1 MSTYLGVFFLRLGG
15 QIGPQLGSSLLVPFI
30 PGLHKEHSFWSHPR
44 EPDIRP
50 RWVSGS
56 SGSKRKLVEPLLREE
71 PPSLHDET
79 ERATAFDPGLQH
91 ESKCSFVW
99 SSGAMAFVW
108 A

>member
-1 MSTYLGVFFLRLGG
+1 MSIYLGVFFLRLGG
-15 QIGPQLGSSLLVPFI
+15 QLRPQLGSSLLVPFI
-30 PGLHKEHSFWSHPR
+30 PGLHKEHSFRSHPR

-50 RWVSGS
+50 RWVSEFS
-56 SGSKRKLVEPLLREE
+56 DSKTKLFEPLLREE

-79 ERATAFDPGLQH
+79 EGATAFDPGLEH
-91 ESKCSFVW
+91 ESECSFVW